1 MVNQFFLMH
10 AFHTSIC
17 PPRMTPKRLLHAL
30 LLAAV
35 AVAALENHD
44 IPDVDFA
51 DFDRYYE
58 EGDDD
63 FGNEDFSLNEQDRKK
78 SLEDAA
84 ERDFK
89 EFDVN
94 QDGELD
100 AQEVWAKFGGYLNA
114 IDLFYF
120 FTQANKRSTGT
131 VNYKEY
137 LEYIIQTTK
146 QEGTKESNSV

>member
-1 MVNQFFLMH
+1 
-10 AFHTSIC
+10 
-17 PPRMTPKRLLHAL
+17 MTRRLFHAL
-30 LLAAV
+30 LLAA
-35 AVAALENHD
+35 AAWALENDHP

-63 FGNEDFSLNEQDRKK
+63 FGHEDSLVNEEDRRK
-78 SLEDAA
+78 SLEEAA

-137 LEYIIQTTK
+137 LDYIIQTTK
-146 QEGTKESNSV
+146 QEGTKESKNSV